1 MVSMS
6 LGQAVRFTELGKLTF
21 ARAIKSTWHSASR
34 KEDGSYD
41 IEAIE
46 PEPSASRLQA
56 LIPWGAARSARAM
69 ANVELRER
77 LALAEERVAE
87 LKSAL
92 DDMRAQRDA
101 WQAMAHA
108 RIRPEPAS
116 TMSRWSWLL
125 TPRNRVN

>member
-6 LGQAVRFTELGKLTF
+6 LGQAVRFTELGKFTF
-21 ARAIKSTWHSASR
+21 ARAIKSTWHSARR

-46 PEPSASRLQA
+46 PEPSATRLQA
-56 LIPWGAARSARAM
+56 LIPWRAARSARAM
-69 ANVELRER
+69 AQAELRER
-77 LALAEERVAE
+77 LALAERVAE

-101 WQAMAHA
+101 WQAMAQA
-108 RIRPEPAS
+108 RIRPAPAS
-116 TMSRWSWLL
+116 TMSRWSWLR
-125 TPRNRVN
+125 TARNPVN